1 MAKARKEGKQKR
13 NRANLVKRIKLIDKN
28 TQLINKFK
36 ETAQDRLL
44 VTARECFIRNQK
56 HS

>member
-13 NRANLVKRIKLIDKN
+13 NRANLAKRIKLIDKN

-36 ETAQDRLL
+36 ETA
-44 VTARECFIRNQK
+44 
-56 HS
+56 